1 MSRLKRLIVESHE
14 RSLWQALLVYLG
26 ASFAVLEAV
35 DLFIDYLGLPRWLF
49 PVALTLLVIG
59 LPVVAVT
66 SLAKAEEY
74 QDDVPAEAASA
85 AAAEDRRL
93 RLLTWRTAVL
103 ALVGAMALWGV
114 VAAALLF
121 LQADDSQLDPDRIVV
136 DVFEN
141 RTGDPGLDPLGSM
154 AGHWLVQSLQAT
166 GGLRVVPFEA
176 SLAVDRRADAAAA
189 ADGGRLV
196 ALADETG
203 ARIVVSGSFYR
214 EADQLRFQAEISD
227 AETGELLHAPEPAR
241 APVDSPS
248 VALEPLRVGVRDF
261 LFRHLNPTPIEGRA
275 PEQIEPPR
283 LDAYRQFLV
292 GMDYFGSGDYRSA
305 SPYFEQAVQLDST
318 YPAFIYMAEIAL
330 SNQGRYEE
338 AEPYL
343 QKLRRLTDRMTPYE
357 RATTDWIEARH
368 RGDLAGKLRAARRMA
383 ETGPYYIGYYMLAQ
397 YALELNRPAEALE
410 TLEENNLEFIAPA
423 WWPYWFVRV
432 GALHSLGQHRRELEA
447 AREAREQHPDVPSI
461 IALELGALAALG
473 DSRTVL
479 ERYDELQGLGASA
492 LAPLIELGAELH
504 AHGDGE
510 SARVVWG
517 RVASWLQAESIPD
530 LTPTQRISLIQVFE
544 HLKRNEEAR
553 ALVETLATH
562 DSLSYMEHRGIL
574 AARRGDED
582 EAEASLDWLGGRTDE
597 HLDGRH
603 RYAQARITAELGD
616 GERALEFLRRG
627 LAEGRTYPELHRD
640 HYLRSLRDY
649 PPFQELVRPKG

>member
-1 MSRLKRLIVESHE
+1 
-14 RSLWQALLVYLG
+14 VYLG

-49 PVALTLLVIG
+49 PVALTLLVVG

-66 SLAKAEEY
+66 SLAKAEKY
-74 QDDVPAEAASA
+74 QDDVPAEAAQA

-93 RLLTWRTAVL
+93 RLLTWRTAAL

-121 LQADDSQLDPDRIVV
+121 LQTEASELDSDRIAV

-176 SLAVDRRADAAAA
+176 SLAVDRRADVAATE
-189 ADGGRLV
+189 GRLV
-196 ALADETG
+196 VLAEETG
-203 ARIVVSGSFYR
+203 ARIVVTGSFYR
-214 EADQLRFQAEISD
+214 EGDQLTFQAEISD
-227 AETGELLHAPEPAR
+227 AESRELLHAPEPIR
-241 APVDSPS
+241 APLDSPS
-248 VALEPLRVGVRDF
+248 VGLEPLRIGVRDF
-261 LFRHLNPTPIEGRA
+261 LFRQLNPTPVEGRA
-275 PEQIEPPR
+275 PQQIEPPR

-292 GMDYFGSGDYRSA
+292 GMDYFGDGNYRSA

-318 YPAFIYMAEIAL
+318 YPAFIYMTEIAL

-343 QKLRRLTDRMTPYE
+343 EKLRRLTDRMTPYE

-410 TLEENNLEFIAPA
+410 ILEENNLEFIAAA

-432 GALHSLGQHRRELEA
+432 GALHLLGRHRRELEA
-447 AREAREQHPDVPSI
+447 AREAGEQHPEVPSI
-461 IALELGALAALG
+461 IALELSALAALG
-473 DSRTVL
+473 DSETVL
-479 ERYDELQGLGASA
+479 ERYDELQALGASA
-492 LAPLIELGAELH
+492 LAPLIELGSELH
-504 AHGDGE
+504 AHGDTE
-510 SARVVWG
+510 SAVVVWG
-517 RVASWLQAESIPD
+517 RIASWLQAETPAD
-530 LTPTQRISLIQVFE
+530 LTPSQQVGLIQVLE
-544 HLKRNEEAR
+544 HLERNEEAQ
-553 ALVETLATH
+553 ALVETLAAH
-562 DSLSYMEHRGIL
+562 DSLSYMEHLGIL
-574 AARRGDED
+574 AARRGDEGA
-582 EAEASLDWLGGRTDE
+582 AEASLVWLDARTGRY
-597 HLDGRH
+597 LNGRH
-603 RYAQARITAELGD
+603 RYAQARIAAELAD
-616 GERALEFLRRG
+616 RDRALEFLRRA

-640 HYLRSLRDY
+640 HYLRGLREY
-649 PPFQELVRPKG
+649 PPFQELVRPEG